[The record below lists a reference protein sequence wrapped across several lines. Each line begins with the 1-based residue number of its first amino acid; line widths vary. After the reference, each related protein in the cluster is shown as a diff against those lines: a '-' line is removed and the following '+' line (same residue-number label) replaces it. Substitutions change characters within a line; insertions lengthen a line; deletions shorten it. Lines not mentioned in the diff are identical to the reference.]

1 MTGRQI
7 AAPEALE
14 WGLVDRVVAN
24 TEVLETAL
32 ALAASLAAGP
42 RIAVA
47 AAKRAIDE
55 GLDTTLEAG
64 LTIERDAFV
73 AVLGTEDAKRGI
85 ESFVEN
91 GPGKATFVGR

>member
-1 MTGRQI
+1 MTGRQLS
-7 AAPEALE
+7 APDALS

-24 TEVLETAL
+24 GEVLGTAL
-32 ALAASLAAGP
+32 ELAASLAAGP

-64 LTIERDAFV
+64 LRIERDAFV
-73 AVLGTEDAKRGI
+73 EVLDTEDARRGI
-85 ESFVEN
+85 ESFVEH